1 MKDKN
6 GNEVKQT
13 GRIVWIRNR
22 NKLTGK
28 LEDTACW
35 IDGDNVYF
43 IEKEDPITG
52 KWVRQ
57 VREVDPADE

>member
-6 GNEVKQT
+6 GNEVKQS
-13 GRIVWIRNR
+13 GRLVWIRNR
-22 NKLTGK
+22 NKVTGK

-52 KWVRQ
+52 KWVR
-57 VREVDPADE
+57 